1 MLGRAKKRLR
11 PFCFVFPNHGIPTV
25 HPKKPLTGLNV
36 IRAAEMM
43 ALAGSKFTHTIV
55 APAIKKIV
63 EDDVS
68 WEETAMEKLPV
79 PIALVAHLDSMVDVL
94 LSMATLCKVDRIHS
108 AGILSRSILESS
120 RWARWIVYPGDN
132 EVRVRRARACLVYR
146 QKVRQ
151 SMFDRHDMRSGQVK
165 HPSSTTRIRKEM
177 RRDFGD
183 DAYGAIPFD
192 CMLGKIGLGEGYD
205 LYRLSSAVSHNAVML
220 AQTDAA
226 LILCEAAYNFLCAA
240 ADMLKVREFPS
251 GEFAAQFRDCFAA
264 AGFTVL
270 HEREKL
276 VKKHGLSS
284 QLPPDI
290 AKLIEEFF
298 GD

>member
-1 MLGRAKKRLR
+1 M
-11 PFCFVFPNHGIPTV
+11 
-25 HPKKPLTGLNV
+25 HPKKPLTDLNV

-63 EDDVS
+63 GDDVS
-68 WEETAMEKLPV
+68 WGKTATEKLPV
-79 PIALVAHLDSMVDVL
+79 PMALLAHLDSMADVL
-94 LSMATLCKVDRIHS
+94 LSMATLCQVDRIHS
-108 AGILSRSILESS
+108 AGILSRTILESS
-120 RWARWIVYPGDN
+120 RWARWIVHPGDN
-132 EVRVRRARACLVYR
+132 EQRVRRARACLAYQ

-151 SMFDRHDMRSGQVK
+151 SMFDRHDVKSGQVK
-165 HPSSTTRIRKEM
+165 HPSSITRIRNEM
-177 RRDFGD
+177 TRDFGD

-192 CMLGKIGLGEGYD
+192 RMLGEIGLGEEYD
-205 LYRLSSAVSHNAVML
+205 LYCLSSAVSHSAVML

-226 LILCEAAYNFLCAA
+226 LILCEAAHNFLCAA

-251 GEFAAQFRDCFAA
+251 GEFAAQFRDCFAE
-264 AGFTVL
+264 AGPKVL

-276 VKKHGLSS
+276 VKKHGLST

>member
-1 MLGRAKKRLR
+1 M
-11 PFCFVFPNHGIPTV
+11 
-25 HPKKPLTGLNV
+25 HPKKPLTDLNV

-63 EDDVS
+63 GDDVS
-68 WEETAMEKLPV
+68 WGKTATEKLPV
-79 PIALVAHLDSMVDVL
+79 PMALLAHLDSMADVL
-94 LSMATLCKVDRIHS
+94 LSMATLCQVDRIHS
-108 AGILSRSILESS
+108 AGILYRSIFECS
-120 RWARWIVYPGDN
+120 RWARWIVHPQDDEG
-132 EVRVRRARACLVYR
+132 RVRRAHACLVYQ

-151 SMFDRHDMRSGQVK
+151 SMLDRHDKKSGQVK
-165 HPSSTTRIRKEM
+165 DPSSITRIKKGM
-177 RRDFGD
+177 TRDFGD

-192 CMLGKIGLGEGYD
+192 RMLDKIGLGEGYD
-205 LYRLSSAVSHNAVML
+205 SYCFSSAVSHGAVVL
-220 AQTDAA
+220 AQTDGA
-226 LILCEAAYNFLCAA
+226 LLLCEAAYNFFCTA
-240 ADMLKVREFPS
+240 ADMLRVREFPI
-251 GEFAAQFRDCFAA
+251 GEFAAQFRDCFAE
-264 AGFTVL
+264 AGPKVL